1 MQDLA
6 AKREKFLQEA
16 ADCELIGSLA
26 EDASKRETFRRL
38 AKTLHQ
44 LADDI
49 GAEIVK
55 GQAKD
60 AA

>member
-26 EDASKRETFRRL
+26 EDANKRETFRRL
-38 AKTLHQ
+38 AKTC
-44 LADDI
+44 I
-49 GAEIVK
+49 N
-55 GQAKD
+55 
-60 AA
+60 